1 MNLLRTGWASPP
13 TVTLS
18 DMDLVMLIAEN
29 ADGGVISRARLVT
42 LGAEPREIS
51 RLRHA
56 GVLLVIRRGWYAIA
70 GADPAVI
77 TAVRAGGTVTCV
89 SALAFHTGV
98 WVPPGVQRTH
108 IRWPVHRAE
117 LSEPGKVARQQAA
130 RAAAAAGRRR
140 QDGGLRARDP
150 GADGIGCAGG
160 APRARRTR
168 DGPWSTM
175 RAWSKSSPGSTT
187 LSARCHSHRPLGTS
201 DRAVDPLPI
210 ALQCAANCLSP
221 DYLVAV
227 LDSTLR
233 RQPAYTEEDLRVI
246 FSGAPQRV
254 LRLLDRLDA
263 RAGSGTE
270 SVARF
275 RLQNA
280 RFAVRS
286 QVEIE
291 DVGHVDL
298 LVGERLIVECDSRAH
313 HNDEQRREDNRR
325 DRRATVSGYSVL
337 RVEYEDVMFAWN
349 TVLADVVAIVRR
361 RRHAPGRT

>member
-1 MNLLRTGWASPP
+1 
-13 TVTLS
+13 
-18 DMDLVMLIAEN
+18 MDLVTLIAEN
-29 ADGGVISRARLVT
+29 ADAGVISRARLIA

-51 RLRHA
+51 KLRHA
-56 GVLLVIRRGWYAIA
+56 GVLLVIRRGWYAVA
-70 GADPAVI
+70 GADTAVI

-89 SALAFHTGV
+89 SALAFHPEV

-117 LSEPGKVARQQAA
+117 LRGSGKVAQQRTA
-130 RAAAAAGRRR
+130 RAAMAARR
-140 QDGGLRARDP
+140 QRDRGRNPRRADT
-150 GADGIGCAGG
+150 DDIGCADG
-160 APRARRTR
+160 ARRARRTR
-168 DGPWSTM
+168 DGPWSKM
-175 RAWSKSSPGSTT
+175 RAWSKSSPGSTA
-187 LSARCHSHRPLGTS
+187 LSARCHSHRPLSTS
-201 DRAVDPLPI
+201 DRAVDPRPI

-221 DYLVAV
+221 DYVVAV

-233 RQPAYTEEDLRVI
+233 RQPAYTLEDLRVI
-246 FSGAPQRV
+246 FAGAPHRV

-263 RAGSGTE
+263 EAGSGSE

-298 LVGERLIVECDSRAH
+298 LVGERLIVQCDSKAH

-337 RVEYEDVMFAWN
+337 RIEYVDVMFSWN
-349 TVLADVVAIVRR
+349 TVLADVVAIIRGRPRV
-361 RRHAPGRT
+361 PGRH